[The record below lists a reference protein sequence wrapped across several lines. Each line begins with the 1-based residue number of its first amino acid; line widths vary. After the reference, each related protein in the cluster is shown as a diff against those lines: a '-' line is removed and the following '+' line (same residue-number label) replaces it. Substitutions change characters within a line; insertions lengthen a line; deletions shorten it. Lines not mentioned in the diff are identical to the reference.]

1 MGHEPS
7 SLHSVIVKEFRRTE
21 RRRKGMLLERIRGSS
36 LGLKGTQEDTLEHRG
51 ERDPE
56 TPRRASAARNF
67 QRPIHH
73 IPLDSRD
80 SEPCPGWQSGT
91 EGIKWCLLDF
101 PGGPVV
107 QMSPFNTGGVGLT
120 LGPAAKTPH
129 TS

>member
-1 MGHEPS
+1 MCTCLTTGLGHTGLVHLRALAGGGEGG
-7 SLHSVIVKEFRRTE
+7 KEVY
-21 RRRKGMLLERIRGSS
+21 
-36 LGLKGTQEDTLEHRG
+36 EHRG